1 MKQKN
6 IPYGQTK
13 RLYFRKIELGD
24 FDEISKMLNQ
34 KSVREIWEKEFKNRD
49 VKRWIEN
56 CMGSYSSTGEGF
68 YIIRHKETNEII
80 GQISL
85 SQDTINGEIVYET
98 GYILNKKYTGQGY
111 ATEAAEHMC
120 KIAFKLMNLEKVIFE
135 IRPIN
140 IKSIKV
146 AKRLGAK
153 ETGSFIKNV
162 DGKALE
168 HKIYTLKN
176 PYKNCR

>member
-1 MKQKN
+1 MKQKTL
-6 IPYGQTK
+6 PFGQTK
-13 RLYFRKIELGD
+13 RLYFRKIELCD

-56 CMGSYSSTGEGF
+56 CICSYTGNGEGF
-68 YIIRHKETNEII
+68 YIMQLKDTNEVA

-85 SQDTINGEIVYET
+85 SQDTINGKIYFEI
-98 GYILNKKYTGQGY
+98 GYILNEKFTGQGY

-162 DGKALE
+162 DGKAFE
-168 HKIYTLKN
+168 HKIYILKN
-176 PYKNCR
+176 PHKNCR